1 MAESGQGSRERG
13 FDWNERASEIMDHMS
28 KFIPVT
34 YPFFFP
40 FLPLYPSPSPGTTV
54 SYYITPKP
62 LNLLEFTLLTR
73 TPSRTCSSRP
83 RRCTHSSRILLP
95 ANYPPSPTRTYNQN
109 STRNWQIFPPTPPPP
124 SPPPVSS
131 PFHTSTPSL

>member
-28 KFIPVT
+28 KFIPIT
-34 YPFFFP
+34 YLFFFP
-40 FLPLYPSPSPGTTV
+40 FLPLYPSPSPGNIV

-73 TPSRTCSSRP
+73 TPSLS
-83 RRCTHSSRILLP
+83 LP
-95 ANYPPSPTRTYNQN
+95 
-109 STRNWQIFPPTPPPP
+109 
-124 SPPPVSS
+124 
-131 PFHTSTPSL
+131 HM